1 MTPHQT
7 QAATL
12 FEDNFDDGDLTGW
25 TVSWNF
31 QWANSQ
37 LPCMNG
43 SQPALWQ
50 VLLQR
55 LGIIINSP
63 GCLTEII
70 PDHFRIPENQ
80 NYTFEFDMTMPE
92 SMHMDRAYLPRFIVP
107 GSTFSIKVVDNK
119 IYSEKPVPGGSA
131 IYPFIPNGTY
141 HISNDMYANGR
152 IVVRVDGQTVLDF
165 MDTPPLLTGS
175 PTIGFRASVGADSH
189 SVVWFDNVVIKT
201 LDETITLPVPYLSQR
216 GEAWKSQEY
225 DRASI
230 WAGTKNTIE
239 RWGCALT
246 SAVMILRYH
255 GLSML
260 PDNQILDPS
269 TLNTWL
275 THQPDGYIGDGY
287 LNWLALTRLS
297 KQIADV
303 HPERSALEFTW
314 KTYSSENITQELKN
328 QRPTIVAVPGHFVVA
343 RGTQTDPNIFTAY
356 DPFWSDKTTLSAQDN
371 PQSLRTFT
379 PSHTD
384 LSYILVVHD
393 TQTQVLFSGNQPFN
407 EDVFS
412 ENHLQDDLE
421 STPHDQELVFHL
433 VQKPASGEYPIT
445 IEPSRS
451 EHPFFAVYAY
461 DVSGTVQPFTDI
473 QNSGMIQQ
481 NFLLHYDNQV
491 SSETLLK
498 KIVNPQTLLELIEA
512 LRTSRDIKT
521 AYVCYT
527 LRTVAGYIQNAS
539 DDIELRNRYL
549 ILFSY
554 HMRRLSP
561 SITEKGKQQLEMI
574 LRELKE

>member
-1 MTPHQT
+1 MR
-7 QAATL
+7 AATL
-12 FEDNFDDGDLTGW
+12 FEDNFDDGDLIGW

-70 PDHFRIPENQ
+70 PDHFRIPENK

-92 SMHMDRAYLPRFIVP
+92 SMHMDRAYLPRFIAP
-107 GSTFSIKVVDNK
+107 GSTFSIKVRDGS

-152 IVVRVDGQTVLDF
+152 IVVRVNEQTVLDF

-175 PTIGFRASVGADSH
+175 PTIGFRASVGADSR

-216 GEAWKSQEY
+216 DEAWKSHEY

-230 WAGTKNTIE
+230 WVGTKNTIE

-246 SAVMILRYH
+246 SAAMIFQYY

-260 PDNQILDPS
+260 PDNQHLDPS

-297 KQIADV
+297 KEIANLN
-303 HPERSALEFTW
+303 PEHSVLEFAW
-314 KTYSSENITQELKN
+314 KTYSPENVTQELKN
-328 QRPTIVAVPGHFVVA
+328 QRPAIVAVPGHFIVA
-343 RGTQTDPNIFTAY
+343 RGTQTDPNVFTAY
-356 DPFWSDKTTLSAQDN
+356 DPFWTDKTTLSEQDN

-384 LSYILVVHD
+384 LSYILIAHD
-393 TQTQVLFSGNQPFN
+393 VETQVSLTSPQQFH
-407 EDVFS
+407 EDVYT
-412 ENHLQDDLE
+412 ENLLQDDLE
-421 STPHDQELVFHL
+421 HVQTGQNLVFHFI
-433 VQKPASGEYPIT
+433 QKPQSGEYSIT
-445 IEPSRS
+445 IAPSSS
-451 EHPFFAVYAY
+451 EFPFFAIYTY
-461 DVSGTVQPFTDI
+461 DTSGTVQPFT
-473 QNSGMIQQ
+473 NEESSGLIQQ
-481 NFLLHYDNQV
+481 NFLLRYDNQS
-491 SSETLLK
+491 SSETTLK
-498 KIVNPQTLLELIEA
+498 KIVDPQTLIDLIEA
-512 LRTSRDIKT
+512 LHTSHDIKT
-521 AYVCYT
+521 AYAYYT
-527 LRTVAGYIQNAS
+527 LRTVAEYIQNAG
-539 DDIELRNRYL
+539 DDIELRDRYL
-549 ILFSY
+549 TLLSY
-554 HMRRLSP
+554 HIHRLSS
-561 SITEKGKQQLEMI
+561 SISEGGKHQLETV
-574 LRELKE
+574 LQELKE